1 MLAAFAIEGRALRR
15 LEGPP
20 RIETLQDA
28 SWIDLVNGTAEEAAV
43 VEDATGLHVAS
54 RAELQEIESSSRLG
68 FVDGALYLSVP
79 LVTRGG
85 LDDGH
90 VSPIGFAL
98 NPRCLVTI
106 RFAPSQAIDDFIAH
120 AQHPDAVPHG
130 PVHIFVGLLEALVDR
145 LADRLE
151 QIGADLDRVSRRIF
165 QGDLASGRQPRQS
178 DRALRDALRVVGQAG
193 DLVSHIRDSLL
204 GIGRLLPYT
213 EQMAAEWIE
222 AELHPRFQTLRQDVA
237 SLSDYDAQVLNK
249 VQLLLDATLGFI
261 NIAQNNIM
269 KLLTVVSVVGIPPT
283 LVASIYG
290 MNFKGMP
297 ELTWAWGY
305 PYGLTLIVVS
315 AVVPLIWF
323 LLRGWL

>member
-15 LEGPP
+15 LEHPQ

-28 SWIDLVNGTAEEAAV
+28 AWIDLIDMTPEEAAAV
-43 VEDATGLHVAS
+43 ADATGLRVAA
-54 RAELQEIESSSRLG
+54 RADLQEIESSSRLG
-68 FVDGALYLSVP
+68 FAHGVLYLSAP

-85 LDDGH
+85 PGDGQI
-90 VSPIGFAL
+90 SPIGFAL
-98 NPRCLVTI
+98 SAECLLTI
-106 RFAPSQAIDDFIAH
+106 RFAPSRAIDDFIARPEQPG
-120 AQHPDAVPHG
+120 APPLG
-130 PVHIFVGLLEALVDR
+130 PVHLFVGLLEALVDR

-151 QIGADLDRVSRRIF
+151 QITADLDTVSRRIF
-165 QGDLASGRQPRQS
+165 QGDLAAGGPPRQS
-178 DRALRDALRVVGQAG
+178 DIVLRDALKVVGQAG
-193 DLVSHIRDSLL
+193 DVVSHIRDSLL
-204 GIGRLLPYT
+204 GIARLLPYA
-213 EQMAAEWIE
+213 EQTAADWIP
-222 AELHPRFQTLRQDVA
+222 AELHPRFLTLRQDIV
-237 SLSDYDAQVLNK
+237 SLGDYDAQVLNK

-283 LVASIYG
+283 LIASIYG

-297 ELTWAWGY
+297 ELGWSWGY

-323 LLRGWL
+323 WRRGWL